1 MTKGFT
7 AQVTITEKDI
17 TLANDYITAVIQEY
31 RATFYQANG
40 RYPRVSTRGHI
51 IMVDGE
57 TRYTVEKLRELT
69 ANLRWRITGDRQQCC
84 A

>member
-1 MTKGFT
+1 M
-7 AQVTITEKDI
+7 AD
-17 TLANDYITAVIQEY
+17 DYVTAVINEY

-40 RYPRVSTRGHI
+40 RHPRVSTRGKH
-51 IMVDGE
+51 IMVDGD